1 MKPTRTGEREVETLT
16 SDERRRIRNAMEFR
30 FGGYLRPGESISI
43 EAEKDEEYVYS
54 QVVLESADNSLR
66 VELEAAVL
74 AADQGV
80 EVFQDPGEALDL
92 AFEFLKLQLYDYFK
106 QERGE
111 RFHVDWRHYTTQ
123 QTDVR
128 FRGRVRRPE
137 LEQEADEMLEDFEEP
152 DGYDESG
159 ATERD

>member
-1 MKPTRTGEREVETLT
+1 MKSTRAGEREVETLT
-16 SDERRRIRNAMEFR
+16 AEEQRRIRNAMEFR
-30 FGGYLRPGESISI
+30 FGGYLRPGESIAI
-43 EAEKDEEYVYS
+43 DAEKNDEYVYS
-54 QVVLESADNSLR
+54 EVTLEAADESLR

-80 EVFQDPGEALDL
+80 EVFADPREALDL

-111 RFHVDWRHYTTQ
+111 RFHVDWRHYTIE

-128 FRGRVRRPE
+128 FRGRIRRPK
-137 LEQEADEMLEDFEEP
+137 LEREADAMLEDWEEP
-152 DGYDESG
+152 EEPPTGVEG
-159 ATERD
+159 T